1 MQDFILMKRKFLIIL
16 IPYFSNILIH
26 LIFIPILVSGI
37 MGLSSMSRVGLTV
50 FEFGTFKQ
58 LPFLPKISFCN
69 PQDCQLNENAY
80 SMYSVTWVWGTCG
93 VVYLMAHPLLGFITY
108 SLGLIIFKFNL
119 ILIDLDKNENLF
131 KGNLF

>member
-1 MQDFILMKRKFLIIL
+1 MPDSILMKRKFIIIL
-16 IPYFSNILIH
+16 IPYFRNIWIH

-37 MGLSSMSRVGLTV
+37 MGISLMTRVGLTV
-50 FEFGTFKQ
+50 FEFGTFK
-58 LPFLPKISFCN
+58 LIPFLPKISLCN

-80 SMYSVTWVWGTCG
+80 SMHTVTWVWGTCG
-93 VVYLMAHPLLGFITY
+93 VVYLMAHPLLGVITY

-131 KGNLF
+131 GGNLF